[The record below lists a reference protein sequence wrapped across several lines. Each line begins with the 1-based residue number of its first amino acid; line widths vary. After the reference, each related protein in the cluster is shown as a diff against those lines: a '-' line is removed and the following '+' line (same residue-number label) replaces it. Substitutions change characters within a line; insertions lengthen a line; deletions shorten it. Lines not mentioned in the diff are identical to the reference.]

1 MTASHFYVLYA
12 YCNQW
17 IDSVMADFSAHDLE
31 VVGSNPANASFILEV
46 SVVEVQLRVL
56 FSLFSRASQS
66 IQPNV
71 RWVK

>member
-1 MTASHFYVLYA
+1 
-12 YCNQW
+12 
-17 IDSVMADFSAHDLE
+17 MADFSADDLE

-46 SVVEVQLRVL
+46 SVVDVQLRVL
-56 FSLFSRASQS
+56 VSLFSRASQF